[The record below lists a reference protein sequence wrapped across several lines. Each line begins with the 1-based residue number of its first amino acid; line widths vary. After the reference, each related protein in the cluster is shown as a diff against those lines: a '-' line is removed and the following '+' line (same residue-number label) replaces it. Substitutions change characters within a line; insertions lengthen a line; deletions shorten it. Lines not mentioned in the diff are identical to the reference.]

1 MGHGGR
7 KACGVDK
14 EIGLILRRVR
24 SIDCRRRALGLRT
37 ELLRMRVL
45 YECEC
50 EERQADVCG
59 VRNICRLA
67 SSGVRPQASGSIHA
81 GALRR
86 LTRGSRLVRDKKNND
101 DMQCT

>member
-14 EIGLILRRVR
+14 EIGLILCRVR
-24 SIDCRRRALGLRT
+24 SINCRRRALGLRT
-37 ELLRMRVL
+37 ELLQMRVS
-45 YECEC
+45 YECECEC

-67 SSGVRPQASGSIHA
+67 SSGVRPQASGSIHT
-81 GALRR
+81 GALCS
-86 LTRGSRLVRDKKNND
+86 LAWGS
-101 DMQCT
+101 